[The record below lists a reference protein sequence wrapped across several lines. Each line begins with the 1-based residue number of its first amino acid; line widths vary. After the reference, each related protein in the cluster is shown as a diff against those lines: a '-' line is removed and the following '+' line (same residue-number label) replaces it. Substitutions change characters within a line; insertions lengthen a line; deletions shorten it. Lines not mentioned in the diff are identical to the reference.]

1 VTETTLPALDGDDGL
16 AGLDDAE
23 VKGRLETESESVVNV
38 RLPLRRVNTSGLVV
52 LQKGNKRGKGMGI
65 IQGDVVEEQGRYDK
79 AKKRRQVSQDSETHI

>member
-38 RLPLRRVNTSGLVV
+38 RLPLRRVNASGLVV

>member
-52 LQKGNKRGKGMGI
+52 LQKEIKEAREWGSSREMW
-65 IQGDVVEEQGRYDK
+65 
-79 AKKRRQVSQDSETHI
+79 